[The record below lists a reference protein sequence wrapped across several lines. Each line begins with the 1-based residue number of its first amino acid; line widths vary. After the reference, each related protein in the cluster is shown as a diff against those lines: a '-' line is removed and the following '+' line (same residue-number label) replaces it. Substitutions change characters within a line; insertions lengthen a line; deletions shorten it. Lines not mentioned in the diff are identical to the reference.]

1 MPVFLEVMERS
12 NIEWV
17 SRATM
22 MTLAFTNMRN
32 CHGSL
37 ANKGCDLTCILK
49 ELLCLLRG
57 Q

>member
-1 MPVFLEVMERS
+1 MPVCLEVMERS